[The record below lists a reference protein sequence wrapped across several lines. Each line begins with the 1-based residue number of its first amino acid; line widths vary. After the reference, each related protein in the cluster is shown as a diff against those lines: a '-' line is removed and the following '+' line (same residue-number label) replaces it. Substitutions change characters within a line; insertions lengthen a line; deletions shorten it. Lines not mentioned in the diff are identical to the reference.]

1 MNELL
6 KKLLKIEER
15 INYLLQVKD
24 YSNWGNLDG
33 FKKNCDLLKANIY
46 EHTEEKLSVEIR
58 NLNESISFLEERAEE
73 HLSPMERV
81 RIARSIQRFSLKDIL
96 ENVYEDYTELGG
108 EGDANVDPAMICAKA
123 TITRRIK
130 NKPYTASVMVIGQET
145 GHGEEFRNGGSC
157 KPQGNE
163 KALRYMKVAETE
175 GIPIHFYIF
184 TPGSYPIE
192 EGSGAAQ
199 QIARNI
205 YAMTKLRVPIIS
217 MISEGGSGGAEAI
230 GLSDYR
236 MMASHGFYSVISPEG
251 AAAIEGKIREGSK
264 VPKELIEVCADRLKL
279 TAKDNLDKGTIDRII
294 YEPLLGARRD
304 DLAFFTKLR
313 TEVLRATDKIVLST
327 KSFSALR
334 TYEIRRKKHKPAAE
348 EELQVQITWDLSKD
362 EIKKLL
368 ELRSKKYMAM
378 GKNGFTGQP
387 EAKEGIYNLAKVR
400 TEKVYYTLRYDIMK
414 NYKRQVNKV
423 LKDVSGEG
431 SVILKRITE
440 PITAFIDLFGKKKPE
455 KPQRLLTYSGGTNQP
470 EGKARRVDPLELTDT
485 YTSPLANADRTVSCP
500 NADKYRCKDLWIPDL
515 YGEFAGICETCG
527 HHFPLE
533 HQWYLKNI
541 FDPSSIR
548 HFNTDIS
555 SVNPLN
561 YTGFTERLQLAKEKT
576 GRRSGN
582 MTFHAKVNGIQ
593 IIVAMLY
600 SDFRNGTVGS
610 AEGEKFAQACA
621 LAKRKKRPFLAYI
634 HTTGGIRIQ
643 EGTLG
648 VTQMPKC
655 TMAVREYIDAG
666 GLYLVVY
673 DNNSYAGPV
682 ASFLGCSPYQ
692 FAIRSSRVGFAGPRV
707 IRETT
712 GADIPPDYH
721 SARNALKRGHI
732 QGIWDRREFRK
743 NLHKALLTMGSPR
756 LYYR

>member
-1 MNELL
+1 MKELL
-6 KKLLKIEER
+6 KQLGKTEER
-15 INYLLQVKD
+15 INYLLQIKD
-24 YSNWGNLDG
+24 FSNWGNLDG
-33 FKKNCDLLKANIY
+33 FKKNCDQLKHSVY
-46 EHTEEKLSVEIR
+46 DLSEEKLAVEIR
-58 NLNESISFLEERAEE
+58 KLNESISFLEERAEE
-73 HLSPMERV
+73 HLTPMERV
-81 RIARSIQRFSLKDIL
+81 RIVRSIQRFSLKDIL

-108 EGDANVDPAMICAKA
+108 EGDTNVDPAMICAKA

-184 TPGSYPIE
+184 TPGSYPVE

-205 YAMTKLRVPIIS
+205 YAMTKLRVPMVS

-236 MMASHGFYSVISPEG
+236 IMASHGYYSVISPEG

-279 TAKDNLDKGTIDRII
+279 TANDNLEKKTIDRII
-294 YEPLLGARRD
+294 YEPRLGARRD
-304 DLAFFTKLR
+304 DFAFFAKLR
-313 TEVLRATDKIVLST
+313 AEMLRATDKIVLAT

-334 TYEIRRKKHKPAAE
+334 TYEIRRKKHKAADE
-348 EELQVQITWDLSKD
+348 EELQVEVAWDLNRE
-362 EIKKLL
+362 EINRLL
-368 ELRSKKYMAM
+368 STRSRKYLAM
-378 GKNGFTGQP
+378 GKNGFMGQA
-387 EAKEGIYNLAKVR
+387 EAEEGIYNLAKIG

-414 NYKRQVNKV
+414 NHKRQVKKV
-423 LKDVSGEG
+423 LSDVSGE
-431 SVILKRITE
+431 STVMLKRITE
-440 PITAFIDLFGKKKPE
+440 PITAFIDLFGKKKTE
-455 KPQRLLTYSGGTNQP
+455 KPQRLITYTGGGTSHENQT
-470 EGKARRVDPLELTDT
+470 RRVDPLELTDT
-485 YTSPLANADRTVSCP
+485 YTSPLANIDRTVSCP
-500 NADKYRCKDLWIPDL
+500 NAEKYGCKDLWIPDL
-515 YGEFAGICETCG
+515 YGDFAGVCETCG

-541 FDPSSIR
+541 FDPNSITP
-548 HFNTDIS
+548 FNTEITS
-555 SVNPLN
+555 GNPLN
-561 YTGFTERLQLAKEKT
+561 YTGFTERLQRAKDKT
-576 GRRSGN
+576 GKRSGN
-582 MTFHAKVNGIQ
+582 MTFHAKINGIQ
-593 IIVAMLY
+593 IIVSMLY

-673 DNNSYAGPV
+673 DNNSYAGPL

-712 GADIPPDYH
+712 GSDIPPDYH
-721 SARNALKRGHI
+721 SAKNALKRGHI
-732 QGIWDRREFRK
+732 QGIWDRREFRR
-743 NLHKALLTMGSPR
+743 NLHKALLTMGSPS

>member
-15 INYLLQVKD
+15 INYLLQIKD

-33 FKKNCDLLKANIY
+33 FKKNCDQLKLGIY
-46 EHTEEKLSVEIR
+46 DHTEEKLSAEIR
-58 NLNESISFLEERAEE
+58 KLDESISFLEERAEE

-81 RIARSIQRFSLKDIL
+81 RIVRSIQRFSLKDIL

-184 TPGSYPIE
+184 TPGSYPVE
-192 EGSGAAQ
+192 ESSGAAQ

-205 YAMTKLRVPIIS
+205 YAMTKLRVPMIS

-236 MMASHGFYSVISPEG
+236 IMASHGYYSVISPEG

-264 VPKELIEVCADRLKL
+264 VPKELIEVCADRLRL
-279 TAKDNLDKGTIDRII
+279 TAEDNLKNGTIDRII

-304 DLAFFTKLR
+304 DFAFFAKLR
-313 TEVLRATDKIVLST
+313 AEMLRATDKIVLST

-334 TYEIRRKKHKPAAE
+334 TYEIRRKKHKPATE
-348 EELQVQITWDLSKD
+348 EELQTEMAWDLSKD
-362 EIKKLL
+362 EIKRLL
-368 ELRSKKYMAM
+368 DLRSKKYLAM
-378 GKNGFTGQP
+378 GKNGFMGQA
-387 EAKEGIYNLAKVR
+387 EAEEGLYNLAKVK

-414 NYKRQVNKV
+414 NHRRQVSKT

-431 SVILKRITE
+431 SIMLKRITE

-455 KPQRLLTYSGGTNQP
+455 RPQRLLTYSGGTNQP
-470 EGKARRVDPLELTDT
+470 DGKARRVDPLELTDT

-500 NADKYRCKDLWIPDL
+500 NADKYGCKDLWIPDL
-515 YGEFAGICETCG
+515 YGEFAGVCETCG

-541 FDPSSIR
+541 FDPNSIR

-555 SVNPLN
+555 SGNPLN
-561 YTGFTERLQLAKEKT
+561 YTGFSERLQLAKEKT

-582 MTFHAKVNGIQ
+582 MTFHARINGIK

-643 EGTLG
+643 EGTFG

-712 GADIPPDYH
+712 GTDIPPDYH

-732 QGIWDRREFRK
+732 QGIWDRREFRR
-743 NLHKALLTMGSPR
+743 NLHKALLTMGSPS